1 MTEQKDLLLINEQ
14 LRRWNRFWKALAMAA
29 CAVLVLVAFFSVVAA
44 SRAKWQALEA
54 KRRAPRSGGRSYRRE
69 GGESGAAEVM
79 PSRCHPTPL
88 TDSIDSSSISW
99 SHNNLGRRFL
109 EV

>member
-54 KRRAPRSGGRSYRRE
+54 KRAERQGREAALIAAKAANPGQPR
-69 GGESGAAEVM
+69 
-79 PSRCHPTPL
+79 
-88 TDSIDSSSISW
+88 
-99 SHNNLGRRFL
+99 
-109 EV
+109 